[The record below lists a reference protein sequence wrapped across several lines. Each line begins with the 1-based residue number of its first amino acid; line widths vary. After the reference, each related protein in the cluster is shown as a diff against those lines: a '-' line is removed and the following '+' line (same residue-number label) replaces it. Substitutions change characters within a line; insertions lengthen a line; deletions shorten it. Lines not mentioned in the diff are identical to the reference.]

1 MPKPHT
7 RSLARCTLSHRL
19 LSLCLG
25 SMLTVAAGAQDVGV
39 IREPDRPTAVVEG
52 VEPSPAL
59 LQALGQ
65 PYLSEAEKSAKR
77 IFHGLWT
84 TSDLAIPASRAR
96 AALIA
101 GVFDDPSLSD
111 PAVPA
116 EDRAEAQ
123 VERGEPAEAL
133 ATLDGAE
140 SVRAARLRALALESL
155 GRYDDAKAAISPI
168 VLAMSSRKAQDAAEL
183 TEGIEAVRLLARLEG
198 RPADDYQ
205 RMLDLL
211 VSAQQEMDRFYWP
224 AILAQAELLY
234 EKDNSGEAR
243 KAAIEVLLLNSTS
256 ARAWALMGQLGV
268 DAFNFPAAEQ
278 AAGKLD
284 QITRRIGDDQ
294 SRHHPYGDMIL
305 ARAWMR
311 QNDAAYARKYT
322 SRALESAPRMR
333 EALAL
338 DIAAVALTFDYDQAA
353 KMLADFD
360 ALSPGSPLAYYEAGK
375 ALSESRQYHKAAEL
389 LNEAV
394 RRQPKWPQP
403 SLELGLLEM
412 QSGRDTLALTAL
424 RRAVELDPFNIRAR
438 NSLALVE
445 DLAKYA
451 TFETENFIIR
461 SRAGV
466 DEVMAREMGPILEEI
481 HKHDMAH
488 VDFKP
493 PQKTVI
499 ELHPDHKTFAVRITG
514 MTGIHTIAASTGPV
528 IAMEAP
534 KVGKE
539 HKGPYD
545 WVRVLRH
552 EYVHTLTLARTN
564 NRIPHWFT
572 EASAVYL
579 EGAPRDYNTVQMLT
593 EAVETGSLFDLVEIN
608 VAFVRPKK
616 PMDRGK
622 AYAQGHWMYQY
633 IVYRWG
639 ERVPLD
645 LMDLYRDGIR
655 EAEAMQRV
663 LGIDSAQ
670 FLKDFEAWARQD
682 AMSWGMLAQPS
693 IPALMLE
700 ATLADP
706 DRRAGIEAQIA
717 RFASG
722 VAVALEGGVMPE
734 WKPIRPVEPDMQAT
748 DLLLAKHP
756 DHPDLLELKCQLVL
770 KAASGKP
777 DESMVPLL
785 ERYAKARPVD
795 PMPHQHLARLFLAS
809 DDPSRAI
816 PHLAYLDVREQYS
829 PVYAIELARQSA
841 AQGDWDAAG
850 LKAER
855 ATQIS
860 PFDANFREFAA
871 SVAIQRGDLATAERH
886 IQALVDLE
894 PTRDV
899 HQKRLDRIRQMRQ
912 EAK

>member
-1 MPKPHT
+1 
-7 RSLARCTLSHRL
+7 
-19 LSLCLG
+19 
-25 SMLTVAAGAQDVGV
+25 
-39 IREPDRPTAVVEG
+39 
-52 VEPSPAL
+52 
-59 LQALGQ
+59 
-65 PYLSEAEKSAKR
+65 
-77 IFHGLWT
+77 
-84 TSDLAIPASRAR
+84 
-96 AALIA
+96 
-101 GVFDDPSLSD
+101 
-111 PAVPA
+111 
-116 EDRAEAQ
+116 
-123 VERGEPAEAL
+123 
-133 ATLDGAE
+133 
-140 SVRAARLRALALESL
+140 
-155 GRYDDAKAAISPI
+155 
-168 VLAMSSRKAQDAAEL
+168 
-183 TEGIEAVRLLARLEG
+183 
-198 RPADDYQ
+198 
-205 RMLDLL
+205 
-211 VSAQQEMDRFYWP
+211 
-224 AILAQAELLY
+224 
-234 EKDNSGEAR
+234 
-243 KAAIEVLLLNSTS
+243 
-256 ARAWALMGQLGV
+256 
-268 DAFNFPAAEQ
+268 
-278 AAGKLD
+278 
-284 QITRRIGDDQ
+284 
-294 SRHHPYGDMIL
+294 
-305 ARAWMR
+305 MR

-322 SRALESAPRMR
+322 TRALESAPRMR

-338 DIAAVALTFDYDQAA
+338 DIAAVAVSFDFARAAEMFQA
-353 KMLADFD
+353 FD
-360 ALSPGSPLAYYEAGK
+360 ALSPNSPLAYYEAGK
-375 ALSESRQYHKAAEL
+375 ALSESRQYHQAAEY

-424 RRAVELDPFNIRAR
+424 RRAVDLDPFNVRAR

-451 TFETENFIIR
+451 SFETQNFIIR

-593 EAVETGSLFDLVEIN
+593 EAIDTGSLFDLVEIN
-608 VAFVRPKK
+608 IAFVRPKK

-639 ERVPLD
+639 ERAPLD
-645 LMDLYRDGIR
+645 LMDLYRDGVR

-663 LGIDSAQ
+663 LGIDSPQ

-682 AMSWGMLAQPS
+682 AMSWGMLAKPS
-693 IPALMLE
+693 IPSLMLE

-706 DRRAGIEAQIA
+706 DRRAGIEQQIA

-722 VAVALEGGVMPE
+722 AAVAIEGGVMPQWE
-734 WKPIRPVEPDMQAT
+734 PIESTEPDAQT
-748 DLLLAKHP
+748 IDRLLEIHP
-756 DHPDLLELKCQLVL
+756 EHPDLLELKCGFIL
-770 KAASGKP
+770 KAAGGKP

-795 PMPHQHLARLFLAS
+795 PMPHQHLARLYLAS
-809 DDPSRAI
+809 EDPSRAI

-829 PVYAIELARQSA
+829 PVYAIELARQHA
-841 AQGDWDAAG
+841 ALGEWDSAG

-899 HQKRLDRIRQMRQ
+899 HQKRLDRVKQMQR
-912 EAK
+912 EGE